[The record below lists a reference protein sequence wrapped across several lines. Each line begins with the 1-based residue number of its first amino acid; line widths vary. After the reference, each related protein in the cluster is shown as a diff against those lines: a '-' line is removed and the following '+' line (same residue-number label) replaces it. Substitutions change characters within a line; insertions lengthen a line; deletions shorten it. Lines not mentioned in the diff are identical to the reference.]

1 MVIKCLHEA
10 VERSECVYT
19 ERYEGANVS
28 RIGNKYIQIPGEVTV
43 TLSGN
48 TLEISGTKG
57 KLTLVLP
64 KNILVDIK
72 DKQIIVKAESQE
84 RKIKAIHGLIRSQLS
99 NNIIGVNSGWSKTL
113 QLVGVGFRA
122 TTDGKKLTLKVGFSH
137 PVEFGAPED
146 ISFIVS
152 GNDII
157 ISGCDKQKV
166 GEVAARIRRIKPPE
180 VYKGKGIRYKD
191 EVIHKK
197 PGKAA
202 KTVGVGTAAAK

>member
-1 MVIKCLHEA
+1 M
-10 VERSECVYT
+10 
-19 ERYEGANVS
+19 S
-28 RIGNKYIQIPGEVTV
+28 RIGNKYIQIPEEVTV

-57 KLTLVLP
+57 KLSLVLP
-64 KNILVDIK
+64 KNISVDIK

-99 NNIIGVNSGWSKTL
+99 NNIIGVNNGWSKTL